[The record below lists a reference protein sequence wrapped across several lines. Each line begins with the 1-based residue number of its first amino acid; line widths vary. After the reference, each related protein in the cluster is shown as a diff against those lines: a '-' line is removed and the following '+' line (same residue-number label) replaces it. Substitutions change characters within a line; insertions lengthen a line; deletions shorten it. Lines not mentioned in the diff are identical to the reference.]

1 MKTFTE
7 FVLECSSLTE
17 GGMSRVVS
25 HSKSRN
31 TAVLTAT
38 RGDKSNKEN
47 KKSNKELRQKIR
59 SHGYGYKEVKGEYPE
74 KDDKGNKKTVSEP
87 SVVVNAPKKK
97 YKTFKKRMKRLGKEY
112 NQDSVITKKGKGKAT
127 LHPTAKRAKK
137 SSTGVSNK
145 GSSLGQVRPGKTGPY
160 GHTKVGKKTYTYEQ
174 IIR

>member
-47 KKSNKELRQKIR
+47 KKSNNELR
-59 SHGYGYKEVKGEYPE
+59 
-74 KDDKGNKKTVSEP
+74 
-87 SVVVNAPKKK
+87 
-97 YKTFKKRMKRLGKEY
+97 
-112 NQDSVITKKGKGKAT
+112 
-127 LHPTAKRAKK
+127 
-137 SSTGVSNK
+137 
-145 GSSLGQVRPGKTGPY
+145 
-160 GHTKVGKKTYTYEQ
+160 
-174 IIR
+174 